1 MFSSFSS
8 FLPSVLQPSQEQ
20 RSHQSLSTPQQETP
34 EPTLANSNPEVTN
47 KAKKKDR
54 REKLVNEVRITAF
67 LSILRGINVSLQTF
81 IVVRPPPSK
90 SNHPLN
96 LQVQLVPPQ
105 SRNDRP
111 NATVQALDSS
121 APDTADLTP
130 GSTDLRRTTSGQSES
145 SSYSGYNS
153 VTSISSFNS
162 SSTTSSGRRMI
173 IPLYNL
179 QAHNVMTNVI
189 VDAGTDAKVA
199 KFAKRGLELIG
210 LAVLEP
216 IEVWGA
222 ASFLGAIPPSGS
234 ARTSVDDSHRELG
247 LFPRVRTHSSISR
260 PVTPDVST
268 TAHSHSS
275 HTDTRNPSVLVTPA
289 IPEEALISNV
299 QPQRG
304 GAKKLFNKM
313 FKKKEA
319 SSRHIPVV
327 AQMVAPEVQELPTIP
342 SSRQSHDIPSSSC
355 QVVDAPPHFDD
366 NLPPTPLLGISSTV
380 TLCPPVLGIQA
391 SLYPPISPPKGRPAK
406 YVWVIRK
413 WLKGTDSGLLNG
425 MMGRLSANGRGDLTG
440 ASVPQVE
447 VRFEWSRGGKKAKER
462 GRKSR
467 ADRRSPAQDPESGSV
482 SRRGSAVMTSELE
495 PLSLRSVPKSPSRS
509 RDRQSGLDAA
519 PASHR
524 HSRFSHH
531 SASSETSTSVG
542 SSAHRNSGDDSEPE
556 DSETP
561 WTCTLMLQRTSHPRP
576 MHCSKEQKEQVVRL
590 KVATLSPTPHHP
602 KVVGLLKVPFP
613 LPDIGVEHLAVYRR
627 VVTAQGVSRTAT
639 NSGELMLTA
648 EEIKDLI
655 SSTALW
661 LVVREAFGGVGRER
675 RKGDGWRIRS

>member
-1 MFSSFSS
+1 MRF
-8 FLPSVLQPSQEQ
+8 VLQHSCQ
-20 RSHQSLSTPQQETP
+20 
-34 EPTLANSNPEVTN
+34 
-47 KAKKKDR
+47 
-54 REKLVNEVRITAF
+54 
-67 LSILRGINVSLQTF
+67 ILRGINVCLQTF

-130 GSTDLRRTTSGQSES
+130 GSTDLRRTTSSQSES

-216 IEVWGA
+216 IEVWGT
-222 ASFLGAIPPSGS
+222 ASFLALPPSNS

-275 HTDTRNPSVLVTPA
+275 HTDTHQPSVLVTPA
-289 IPEEALISNV
+289 IPEEALISNA

-327 AQMVAPEVQELPTIP
+327 AQMAAPEVQGLPSIP
-342 SSRQSHDIPSSSC
+342 SSRQSQDIPSSSF

-366 NLPPTPLLGISSTV
+366 NLPHTPLSGISSTV
-380 TLCPPVLGIQA
+380 TLCPPVLGVHA
-391 SLYPPISPPKGRPAK
+391 SLYPPIFPPKGRPAK

-425 MMGRLSANGRGDLTG
+425 MMGRLSANGRGDLAG

-462 GRKSR
+462 GRKFR
-467 ADRRSPAQDPESGSV
+467 VDRRSPAQGPESGSV
-482 SRRGSAVMTSELE
+482 SCRGSAVVTSELE
-495 PLSLRSVPKSPSRS
+495 PPSSRSVLKSPSRS

-524 HSRFSHH
+524 QSRFSHH
-531 SASSETSTSVG
+531 STSSEASTSIG
-542 SSAHRNSGDDSEPE
+542 SSAHQNSGDDSEPE

-561 WTCTLMLQRTSHPRP
+561 WTCTLTLQRTNHSRP
-576 MHCSKEQKEQVVRL
+576 IHYSEEQREQVVRL

-613 LPDIGVEHLAVYRR
+613 LPDIEVEHLAVHRR

-639 NSGELMLTA
+639 NSGELMFTA
-648 EEIKDLI
+648 EEIKDSI